1 MLVGGYTGRVRKV
14 RDFPRARYPVGIVLW
29 ERCVIRGWCCG
40 WHVILHL
47 PAEWQNKIKM
57 EVVFSYIVFAT
68 SGENVFHKT
77 RRGHKLSS
85 GRKRYPSPIK
95 ISVGRDKLLRE
106 F

>member
-1 MLVGGYTGRVRKV
+1 MLLVSVQVVTSARTSLGY
-14 RDFPRARYPVGIVLW
+14 
-29 ERCVIRGWCCG
+29 
-40 WHVILHL
+40 
-47 PAEWQNKIKM
+47 
-57 EVVFSYIVFAT
+57 FAI